1 MEDSQCTMGD
11 PPPYRSAWCV
21 GLHFRPPA
29 IGPVTCHELPSSS
42 FAGLVWGAQ
51 EPTALQMGGVCVCAG
66 LLCPLAFTLHL
77 CTLLSTN
84 LPPIRVDEGSRPKRN
99 FCISPTCGGS
109 VEISRLYA
117 RRAQSGRGTNATL
130 PNSTSNECFLVVD
143 LDAKIA
149 LWYLQGA
156 LWFLMTMTC
165 FSQLCEVDQYYEKA

>member
-1 MEDSQCTMGD
+1 MCGF
-11 PPPYRSAWCV
+11 A
-21 GLHFRPPA
+21 
-29 IGPVTCHELPSSS
+29 LPTTSNWPSDLPRVAQLQLCWPCLGS
-42 FAGLVWGAQ
+42 TGAHS
-51 EPTALQMGGVCVCAG
+51 PSDGGGCAG

-156 LWFLMTMTC
+156 L
-165 FSQLCEVDQYYEKA
+165 